1 MMQKVLSALGT
12 ILVVVLALVIA
23 DQLSGALE
31 RYRLRKVAEKS
42 TADANSAAADK
53 GGEMRVAA

>member
-12 ILVVVLALVIA
+12 ILVVVVALVIA

-31 RYRLRKVAEKS
+31 RYRVRKAAEKS
-42 TADANSAAADK
+42 TADANKAAAGTGDA
-53 GGEMRVAA
+53 MRVAA